1 MNEDDFYSILG
12 TDPDILNLI
21 FGVDPAYGIDSSV
34 FSVKVIKN
42 RFAKQRRR
50 DDFSM
55 DFEL

>member
-1 MNEDDFYSILG
+1 MIEDDFDIPYHML
-12 TDPDILNLI
+12 DPSI
-21 FGVDPAYGIDSSV
+21 FGIEPSYGIDSSV